1 MDEKTEVESNI
12 NTKEVEAIEGENI
25 NTKEVEAIEGENN
38 NKKEVESADRE
49 NNNKKEVES
58 ADRENTNIKE
68 EVPAVRENAN
78 MKEVELRD
86 GDNIYKC
93 KIELKD
99 EYFEAF
105 IYDNNNELIHQ
116 GDIHVNRIRSQ
127 IYAFTDVKI
136 AEIFDE
142 INKLGND
149 KFNWLKDQNKLQIEF
164 SIFNRQKFITICLDD
179 NLTNNDYL
187 RAIKDLREQIKEKD
201 NRIKLYE
208 DIMAK
213 NKIKDVNASAFSA
226 FKKCKHELK
235 YHTEPIFCTV
245 SLKDGRFATGSKDKT
260 IIVFN
265 NKTFKPDLTIK
276 EHNGVVVN
284 MIELS
289 TGELASCS
297 EDKTIK
303 IYDVGLKTY
312 RVIQTL
318 KDHTGWVSKIIELK
332 NKQLVSCSKDKTLI
346 FYNRDPKNNSK
357 FKKDYSITTNG
368 WNGPVIQT
376 KDNEI
381 FYYESNEDTICFYDL
396 DKKKI
401 VKTMS
406 NITVT
411 AFNSLLMLTRD
422 LLLICR
428 YNKITIMNVNTY
440 TIVRNINVPDSDWIS
455 SVVRFTKD
463 QIVTADENKRIIL
476 WKIEGDNLRMITKN
490 STAHDGC
497 IFSLTK
503 LPNGTILSGG
513 LDCSAKI
520 W

>member
-1 MDEKTEVESNI
+1 MADKQVSNS
-12 NTKEVEAIEGENI
+12 NTSI
-25 NTKEVEAIEGENN
+25 
-38 NKKEVESADRE
+38 
-49 NNNKKEVES
+49 
-58 ADRENTNIKE
+58 
-68 EVPAVRENAN
+68 
-78 MKEVELRD
+78 KEVELRD
-86 GDNIYKC
+86 GENKLKC
-93 KIELKD
+93 EIQIIGK
-99 EYFEAF
+99 FFQAS
-105 IYDNNNELIHQ
+105 IYDSDNTLLHQ

-142 INKLGND
+142 INKLEND
-149 KFNWLKDQNKLQIEF
+149 KFNLLKEQKKLQIEF
-164 SIFNRQKFITICLDD
+164 TILDRKKYITICLNDD
-179 NLTNNDYL
+179 ISNNDYI
-187 RAIKDLREQIKEKD
+187 RTIKELKEQIKDKN
-201 NRIKLYE
+201 NRIKIYE
-208 DIMAK
+208 EIFSK
-213 NKIKDVNASAFSA
+213 QKKIKGLKGLKGILGDSANSI
-226 FKKCKHELK
+226 FKNPKHVLQ
-235 YHTEPIFCTV
+235 YHTEPIFCTAV
-245 SLKDGRFATGSKDKT
+245 LKDGRIATGSKDKE

-289 TGELASCS
+289 TGYLASCS

-318 KDHTGWVSKIIELK
+318 KDHTGWVSKIIELN

-346 FYNRDPKNNSK
+346 FYNKDKDGIK
-357 FKKDYSITTNG
+357 YKKDFSITTNG

-381 FYYESNEDTICFYDL
+381 CYYESNEDTICFYDFI
-396 DKKKI
+396 KKKTN
-401 VKTMS
+401 KTMS

-411 AFNSLLMLTRD
+411 AFNSLLMLTKE

-428 YNKITIMNVNTY
+428 YNKITVMNVYTY
-440 TIVRNINVPDSDWIS
+440 NIVRSIDVPDSDWIS
-455 SVVRFTKD
+455 SVIRFNKD

-490 STAHDGC
+490 NNAHDGC

-503 LPNGTILSGG
+503 LPNGTILTGG

>member
-1 MDEKTEVESNI
+1 MADKQAIDSNLGI
-12 NTKEVEAIEGENI
+12 
-25 NTKEVEAIEGENN
+25 
-38 NKKEVESADRE
+38 
-49 NNNKKEVES
+49 
-58 ADRENTNIKE
+58 
-68 EVPAVRENAN
+68 
-78 MKEVELRD
+78 KEVELRD
-86 GDNIYKC
+86 GENKLKC
-93 KIELKD
+93 EIQIIGK
-99 EYFEAF
+99 FFQAS
-105 IYDNNNELIHQ
+105 IYDSDNTLLHQ
-116 GDIHVNRIRSQ
+116 GDIHVNRIRAQ
-127 IYAFTDVKI
+127 IYAFTDVRI
-136 AEIFDE
+136 GEIFDE
-142 INKLGND
+142 INKLEND
-149 KFNWLKDQNKLQIEF
+149 KFNLLKEQKKLQIEF
-164 SIFNRQKFITICLDD
+164 TILDRKKYITICLNDD
-179 NLTNNDYL
+179 ISNNDYI
-187 RAIKDLREQIKEKD
+187 RTIKELKEQIKDKN
-201 NRIKLYE
+201 NRIKIYE
-208 DIMAK
+208 EIFSK
-213 NKIKDVNASAFSA
+213 QKKIKGLKGLKGILGDSANSI
-226 FKKCKHELK
+226 FKNPKHVLQ
-235 YHTEPIFCTV
+235 YHTEPIFCSAV
-245 SLKDGRFATGSKDKT
+245 LKDGRIATGSKDKE

-289 TGELASCS
+289 TGYLASCS

-318 KDHTGWVSKIIELK
+318 KDHTGWVSKIIELN

-346 FYNRDPKNNSK
+346 FYNKDKDGIK
-357 FKKDYSITTNG
+357 YKKDFSITTNG

-381 FYYESNEDTICFYDL
+381 CYYESNEDTICFYDFI
-396 DKKKI
+396 KKKTN
-401 VKTMS
+401 KTMS

-411 AFNSLLMLTRD
+411 AFNSLLMLTKE

-428 YNKITIMNVNTY
+428 YNKITVMNVYTY
-440 TIVRNINVPDSDWIS
+440 NIVRSIDVPDSDWIS
-455 SVVRFTKD
+455 SVIRFNKD

-490 STAHDGC
+490 DKAHDGC

-503 LPNGTILSGG
+503 LPNGTILTGG

>member
-12 NTKEVEAIEGENI
+12 NTKEVEAIEG
-25 NTKEVEAIEGENN
+25 
-38 NKKEVESADRE
+38 E

-346 FYNRDPKNNSK
+346 FYNKDKDGIK
-357 FKKDYSITTNG
+357 YKKDYSITTNG

-490 STAHDGC
+490 DNAHDGC

-503 LPNGTILSGG
+503 LPNGTILTGG

>member
-1 MDEKTEVESNI
+1 MNENTAIESNI
-12 NTKEVEAIEGENI
+12 STKEVEPSKEENANI
-25 NTKEVEAIEGENN
+25 KEVEVLEGGNN
-38 NKKEVESADRE
+38 NIKEVESGERE
-49 NNNKKEVES
+49 NNNMKEVES
-58 ADRENTNIKE
+58 GDRENADIKE
-68 EVPAVRENAN
+68 EKPCDREKSNI
-78 MKEVELRD
+78 KEVELRD
-86 GDNIYKC
+86 GDIIYNC
-93 KIELKD
+93 KIEVKD
-99 EYFEAF
+99 EYFQAF
-105 IYDNNNELIHQ
+105 IYDKNNELLHQ
-116 GDIHVNRIRSQ
+116 GDVHVNRIRSQ
-127 IYAFTDVKI
+127 IYAFTDIKTD
-136 AEIFDE
+136 EIFDE
-142 INKLGND
+142 INKLRND
-149 KFNWLKDQNKLQIEF
+149 KFNFLKEQNKLQIEF
-164 SIFNRQKFITICLDD
+164 SIFNRPKYITICLDD
-179 NLTNNDYL
+179 NLTSNDYL
-187 RAIKDLREQIKEKD
+187 RAIKELKEQIKMKD
-201 NRIKLYE
+201 TRIKLYE

-213 NKIKDVNASAFSA
+213 NKIKDANAIAISA
-226 FKKCKHELK
+226 FKKPKHVLQ
-235 YHTEPIFCTV
+235 YHTEPIFCTAV
-245 SLKDGRFATGSKDKT
+245 LKDGRIATGSKDKT

-265 NKTFKPDLTIK
+265 NKTLKPDLTIK

-332 NKQLVSCSKDKTLI
+332 NKKLVSCSKDKTLI
-346 FYNRDPKNNSK
+346 FYNRDPKDNSK
-357 FKKDYSITTNG
+357 FIKDYSITTNG

-381 FYYESNEDTICFYDL
+381 CYYESNENTICFYDL

-411 AFNSLLMLTRD
+411 AFNSLLMLTKD

-455 SVVRFTKD
+455 SVIRFTKD

-476 WKIEGDNLRMITKN
+476 WKIEGDNLKMITKN
-490 STAHDGC
+490 SNAHDGC

-503 LPNGTILSGG
+503 LPNGTILTGG

>member
-1 MDEKTEVESNI
+1 MDENTASESNI
-12 NTKEVEAIEGENI
+12 NTKEVEASEGENANI
-25 NTKEVEAIEGENN
+25 KEAEALEGENN
-38 NKKEVESADRE
+38 NM
-49 NNNKKEVES
+49 KEVES

-68 EVPAVRENAN
+68 VESADREKSYI
-78 MKEVELRD
+78 KEVELRD
-86 GDNIYKC
+86 GDIIFKC
-93 KIELKD
+93 KIEMKG
-99 EYFEAF
+99 EYFQAL
-105 IYDNNNELIHQ
+105 IYDSNNQLVHQ

-127 IYAFTDVKI
+127 IYAFVDFKTD
-136 AEIFDE
+136 EIFDE
-142 INKLGND
+142 INQLENS
-149 KFNWLKDQNKLQIEF
+149 KFNLFKEQNKLQIEF
-164 SIFNRQKFITICLDD
+164 TIFNRPKYITICLDD
-179 NLTNNDYL
+179 NLTSNDYI
-187 RAIKDLREQIKEKD
+187 RAIKELKDQIKEKD

-213 NKIKDVNASAFSA
+213 NKIKDVSVSAISA

-235 YHTEPIFCTV
+235 YHTEPIFCSAV
-245 SLKDGRFATGSKDKT
+245 LKDGRIATGSKDKT

-303 IYDVGLKTY
+303 IYDVGLKIY
-312 RVIQTL
+312 KVIQTL
-318 KDHTGWVSKIIELK
+318 KDHTGWVSKILELK
-332 NKQLVSCSKDKTLI
+332 NKKLVSCSKDKTLI
-346 FYNRDPKNNSK
+346 FYNRDPKDNSK
-357 FKKDYSITTNG
+357 FIKDYSINTNG
-368 WNGPVIQT
+368 WNGPAIQT

-381 FYYESNEDTICFYDL
+381 CYYESNEDTLCFYDFV
-396 DKKKI
+396 KKKI
-401 VKTMS
+401 NKTMS

-411 AFNSLLMLTRD
+411 AFNSLLMLTKD

-428 YNKITIMNVNTY
+428 YNKITVMNVYTY
-440 TIVRNINVPDSDWIS
+440 NIVRTIDVPNSDWIS
-455 SVVRFTKD
+455 SVIRFNKE

-490 STAHDGC
+490 DNAHDGC
-497 IFSLTK
+497 IFSLTR
-503 LPNGTILSGG
+503 LPNGTILTGG

>member
-12 NTKEVEAIEGENI
+12 NTKEVESIEGENI

-49 NNNKKEVES
+49 N
-58 ADRENTNIKE
+58 TIIKE

-105 IYDNNNELIHQ
+105 IYDNKNELIHQ

-213 NKIKDVNASAFSA
+213 NKIKDVSASAFSA

-346 FYNRDPKNNSK
+346 FYNKDKDGIK
-357 FKKDYSITTNG
+357 YKKDYSITTNG

>member
-1 MDEKTEVESNI
+1 MADKQAIDSNLGI
-12 NTKEVEAIEGENI
+12 
-25 NTKEVEAIEGENN
+25 
-38 NKKEVESADRE
+38 
-49 NNNKKEVES
+49 
-58 ADRENTNIKE
+58 
-68 EVPAVRENAN
+68 
-78 MKEVELRD
+78 KEVELRD
-86 GDNIYKC
+86 GENKLKC
-93 KIELKD
+93 EIQIIGK
-99 EYFEAF
+99 FFQAS
-105 IYDNNNELIHQ
+105 IYDSDNTLLHQ
-116 GDIHVNRIRSQ
+116 GDIHVNRIRAQ
-127 IYAFTDVKI
+127 IYAFTDVRI
-136 AEIFDE
+136 GEIFDE
-142 INKLGND
+142 INKLEND
-149 KFNWLKDQNKLQIEF
+149 KFNLLKEQKKLQIEF
-164 SIFNRQKFITICLDD
+164 TILDRKKYITICLNDD
-179 NLTNNDYL
+179 ISNNDYI
-187 RAIKDLREQIKEKD
+187 RTIKELKEQIKDKN
-201 NRIKLYE
+201 NRIKIYE
-208 DIMAK
+208 EIFSK
-213 NKIKDVNASAFSA
+213 HKKIKGLKGLKGILGDSANSI
-226 FKKCKHELK
+226 FKNPKHVLQ
-235 YHTEPIFCTV
+235 YHTEPIFCSAV
-245 SLKDGRFATGSKDKT
+245 LKDGRIATGSKDKE

-289 TGELASCS
+289 TGYLASCS

-318 KDHTGWVSKIIELK
+318 KDHTGWVSKIIELN

-346 FYNRDPKNNSK
+346 FYNKDKDGIK
-357 FKKDYSITTNG
+357 YKKDFSITTNG

-381 FYYESNEDTICFYDL
+381 CYYESNEDTICFYDFI
-396 DKKKI
+396 KKKTN
-401 VKTMS
+401 KTMS

-411 AFNSLLMLTRD
+411 AFNSLLMLTKE

-428 YNKITIMNVNTY
+428 YNKITVMNVYTY
-440 TIVRNINVPDSDWIS
+440 NIVRSIDVPDSDWIS
-455 SVVRFTKD
+455 SVIRFNKD

-490 STAHDGC
+490 DKAHDGC

-503 LPNGTILSGG
+503 LPNGTILTGG